1 MLTLGTMVDRLP
13 TKQCGYSDDTMRS
26 KTNKQPKYYNM
37 SMMQWTVSLNKTHF
51 PQGPTMLLSCNVR
64 QWKLALQWATV
75 VFWETWANTWSTWTM
90 PRSCSSFVWVLIL
103 CILYYILYKLS
114 RVDNDP
120 WSCSSFVSLDWDQ
133 GFQHHLS
140 KWLRTESVAH
150 YKSPKDW
157 LELIPGWWRW
167 WWTRRLTRGWRM
179 RWMRM

>member
-1 MLTLGTMVDRLP
+1 MMIQCVPKQTNNQNNTTIIPACLWCNEQCLWIKPTRTNYAAVLQYVTMKTCFAMSNSCVLG
-13 TKQCGYSDDTMRS
+13 
-26 KTNKQPKYYNM
+26 N
-37 SMMQWTVSLNKTHF
+37 
-51 PQGPTMLLSCNVR
+51 
-64 QWKLALQWATV
+64 
-75 VFWETWANTWSTWTM
+75 WANTWSTWTM
-90 PRSCSSFVWVLIL
+90 PRSCSSFVSVLIL

-157 LELIPGWWRW
+157 LELIPGSWRW